1 MTYAQ
6 VVNLAN
12 FSLSRPKVCGR
23 KGEAI
28 TGHKRVLAALADF
41 VAHRSASDAASVA
54 GRLTVPVAALFVESE
69 WKRGIVEG
77 SKSLG
82 VAAHKSLI
90 WLAEHAGL
98 ACDKASLYKDVV
110 RAFAVP
116 ARLPSDAPLE
126 K

>member
-1 MTYAQ
+1 MSIAG
-6 VVNLAN
+6 A
-12 FSLSRPKVCGR
+12 RAAPEKVPR
-23 KGEAI
+23 
-28 TGHKRVLAALADF
+28 RRD
-41 VAHRSASDAASVA
+41 AH
-54 GRLTVPVAALFVESE
+54 ALFVESE
-69 WKRGIVEG
+69 WRRGIVEG

-116 ARLPSDAPLE
+116 ARLSSDAPLE
-126 K
+126 KLHAGPLPLRLVAGLEALLLQNPEPSA